1 VLSTPVFWDGT
12 PLRWAIIYH
21 VPTDCTLETS
31 GTAHRMTQRHIPE
44 DWIFRLK
51 STDCRIFSK

>member
-1 VLSTPVFWDGT
+1 VLNTPVFWDGT

-21 VPTDCTLETS
+21 VSTDCTLETS

-44 DWIFRLK
+44 D
-51 STDCRIFSK
+51 